1 MCLNIFIDLNVV
13 SIIIS
18 IVNVSLRLFLTF
30 EQQKTG
36 SADKHAM
43 SLINYADASDSED
56 IDEWEWRSMS
66 QDDDQG
72 YR

>member
-36 SADKHAM
+36 SAYKYAM